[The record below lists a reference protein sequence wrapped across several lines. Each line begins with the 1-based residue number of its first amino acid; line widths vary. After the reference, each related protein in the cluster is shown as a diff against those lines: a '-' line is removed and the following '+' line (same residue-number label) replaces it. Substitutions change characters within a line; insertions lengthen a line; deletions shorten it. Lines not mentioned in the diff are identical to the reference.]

1 MISIGL
7 SLLAVKWLDIHI
19 RSDRPSITV
28 HSVLRASRRFPP
40 PSLPPFPSSFSTP
53 GETANQ
59 SPPPSSSWST
69 KLSCGQASPTPSSTP
84 RRRQSNRFLK
94 IHNRGTNEAF
104 GLFLPPSLPPST
116 CRVSC
121 FCLAV
126 ASNWIRATE
135 PPLSHAKNA
144 FSAPSSGKR
153 EDRLSR
159 ASRADVEDWLGSHL
173 PRGVNVVDSRERCGS
188 SLADRAAC
196 RRRRLGNSCCGHARH
211 SCSVCNTATFCRHS
225 LIG

>member
-104 GLFLPPSLPPST
+104 GLFLPPSLPPS
-116 CRVSC
+116 
-121 FCLAV
+121 L
-126 ASNWIRATE
+126 
-135 PPLSHAKNA
+135 H
-144 FSAPSSGKR
+144 
-153 EDRLSR
+153 LSR
-159 ASRADVEDWLGSHL
+159 FLFL
-173 PRGVNVVDSRERCGS
+173 PRGRFKLDSC
-188 SLADRAAC
+188 DRAAVVTCEKRILGAIVGEEGRSAKPSFSGGC
-196 RRRRLGNSCCGHARH
+196 RRLVGQS
-211 SCSVCNTATFCRHS
+211 SP
-225 LIG
+225 